1 MKRLSGLDLI
11 RFFAILF
18 VPSVHF
24 FLNNG
29 FYETNIKGIEMFISI
44 FFRWL
49 FYIGVP
55 LFMLLTGYLKRK
67 DKLNKKYYKRILS
80 ILTSYIF
87 ISIICILFRKIYLSE
102 NIRIL
107 RMIISIFDFS
117 ACGYAWYVEMY
128 IGLFLLIPFLNILY
142 DSLNTKRK
150 KQILILSLIS
160 MCSIYPIINY
170 INIDGVKLEI
180 IPDWWSKIYPFIYY
194 FIGAYINEYKIEIN
208 KKKGII
214 IFILILIIE
223 TILSYIYNYNNKFST
238 DFLGGYNSLQTIVIS
253 TIFFLLLYKVNI
265 KNKITLK
272 IITNISKLSLDIY
285 LFSYIIDLI
294 IYKNLNL
301 YLTTP
306 EQYLKYMV
314 PIILTIFILSYL
326 LAYIKYLIFKTAK
339 KIIN

>member
-214 IFILILIIE
+214 IFILILLIE

>member
-142 DSLNTKRK
+142 DSLNTKKK

-314 PIILTIFILSYL
+314 PTILTIFILSYL

>member
-214 IFILILIIE
+214 IFILILLIE
-223 TILSYIYNYNNKFST
+223 TVLSYIYNYNNKFST

>member
-44 FFRWL
+44 FFRWM

-214 IFILILIIE
+214 IFILILLIE
-223 TILSYIYNYNNKFST
+223 TVLSYIYNYNNKFST

>member
-44 FFRWL
+44 FFRWM

-214 IFILILIIE
+214 IFILILLIE
-223 TILSYIYNYNNKFST
+223 TILSYIYNYNNKFSS

>member
-44 FFRWL
+44 FFRWM

-214 IFILILIIE
+214 IFILILLIE

-238 DFLGGYNSLQTIVIS
+238 DFLGGYNSLQTIAIS
-253 TIFFLLLYKVNI
+253 TIFFLFLYKVNI

>member
-18 VPSVHF
+18 VLSVHF

-214 IFILILIIE
+214 IFILILLIE

>member
-314 PIILTIFILSYL
+314 PTILTIFILSYL